1 MELHHNV
8 IIGIIIVIY
17 ILFVIGYTTGKNNEF
32 FNIVTTNPD
41 MTFLNYI
48 ILTVNFTKVIKKCKE
63 HI

>member
-32 FNIVTTNPD
+32 FNIFDILFFPFV
-41 MTFLNYI
+41 FI
-48 ILTVNFTKVIKKCKE
+48 IDLGYVIGKFIYLVICKK
-63 HI
+63 